1 MLDDARKSIYWDAC
15 VWLSYI
21 NEIPERMP
29 TIDAILDDSAN
40 PDGDL
45 HVYTSAISQVEVAFA
60 TTEQQ
65 RGRLDPQ
72 VEERIDN
79 LWEDRKAINL
89 VEFHSIIATEAR
101 SIIRFA
107 VTMKWAL
114 KPLDAIHISTAKW
127 LEVAEMHTYD
137 DRLHKF
143 AEHVGFPITTP
154 RTSQPKLLPG

>member
-1 MLDDARKSIYWDAC
+1 MSR
-15 VWLSYI
+15 
-21 NEIPERMP
+21 
-29 TIDAILDDSAN
+29 
-40 PDGDL
+40 
-45 HVYTSAISQVEVAFA
+45 VEVAFA

-65 RGRLDPQ
+65 RGRLDSQ

-79 LWEDRKAINL
+79 LWEDRRAVNL
-89 VEFHSIIATEAR
+89 VEFHSTIATEAR